1 MKKWIMMAVANWF
14 RKPANRQKAKDAWNK
29 YQGRKTGQQ
38 TPQQP
43 QATPRNTPE
52 RRPNDHTNNR
62 P

>member
-29 YQGRKTGQQ
+29 YQGRKA
-38 TPQQP
+38 PQQP